1 MITMHDLEEAIAE
14 CQGQPNPNANTCI
27 KLAAYYIIKNEM
39 TGKDMPS
46 FSFSP
51 SQTISNDNIN
61 IQGDSDFLKKINNK
75 PVNDTLLIF
84 DEIMS
89 TLHIVNPKLY
99 EAAMRKL

>member
-39 TGKDMPS
+39 TGMDNFPSLS
-46 FSFSP
+46 FSSG
-51 SQTISNDNIN
+51 TKNNDIQ
-61 IQGDSDFLKKINNK
+61 IQGETEFLKKINGK
-75 PVNDTLLIF
+75 PMNNILLIF
-84 DEIMS
+84 DEIM
-89 TLHIVNPKLY
+89 TTIQVVNPRLY